1 MELAIAIALAIMG
14 TIALVINYII
24 SHLKTKVH

>member
-1 MELAIAIALAIMG
+1 MELAIVLAIMG

-24 SHLKTKVH
+24 THPKPKTH